1 MSQDKFSHRI
11 KNSQKQVD
19 EKLFAQRKKDILSKR
34 DKSHIGKWD
43 EKIVG
48 LCEKINK
55 SENYYTTSS
64 CSGRVIII
72 ADQDKKARDLFLKR
86 YHDLINF
93 EQLKKDLEEVSQ
105 TSTLPPTYTKQG
117 EKKLIKFKLDPC
129 ALHVACASLEDAQ
142 KLLDKARLAGWKKSG
157 IITVGKRYVV
167 ELNSTE
173 RLEFPIIN
181 NGKVLVD
188 NEFLKI
194 LVKRANEKLENTW
207 KKIKALEKTSSN
219 THFRA
224 PKFI

>member
-1 MSQDKFSHRI
+1 MPQDTF
-11 KNSQKQVD
+11 
-19 EKLFAQRKKDILSKR
+19 LQRKKDILSKK
-34 DKSHIGKWD
+34 DKSHIGRWD
-43 EKIVG
+43 EKILS

-105 TSTLPPTYTKQG
+105 TPTPPTYTKQG

-129 ALHVACASLEDAQ
+129 ALHVACAILEDAQ

-181 NGKVLVD
+181 KGKIIVD
-188 NEFLKI
+188 DAFLRI
-194 LVKRANEKLENTW
+194 LIKRVNEKLKNTW
-207 KKIKALEKTSSN
+207 EKIKSLEKTL
-219 THFRA
+219 
-224 PKFI
+224 K